1 MTEKTKPISPKA
13 SAEANSWMIRLQE
26 DPEDI
31 ALQRQ
36 FGEWLDHP
44 GNDDAWD
51 EVEQLSHIIMDVP
64 AQHRQEWGPFLTQ
77 LRTEPTPPSSGSI
90 AQENLAPSQENFE
103 DELQGNGPRSY
114 WPKDRQQTVRFAG
127 LAMAAS
133 FLGFLFG
140 PGLIRDWQFDY
151 TTQTAETRIVRLADD
166 SVITLAPESAIDVSY
181 TPGERHIHLLE
192 GEAFFEVTPNSDRPF
207 RVLADKVEVTVLGT
221 GFTVHR
227 NSAGAKV
234 GVEHGR
240 VHVEHTNGAGEASAL
255 LTAGQTVRMS
265 WSGDLE
271 RGKTPVSQISA
282 WRQNQLIA
290 QDQPLTD
297 VVDRLRRYYGGA
309 ILITDA
315 ALGQQPVTGVYN
327 LEDPVRALYGIA
339 QSQNASIRQITPWL
353 LILSPY

>member
-1 MTEKTKPISPKA
+1 MTEKTKLISQKA

-26 DPEDI
+26 DPDDV

-36 FGEWLDHP
+36 FSEWLDLP
-44 GNDDAWD
+44 GNDEAWD
-51 EVEQLSHIIMDVP
+51 EIEQLSHVLMDVP
-64 AQHRQEWGPFLTQ
+64 AQHRQEWEPFLTQ
-77 LRTEPTPPSSGSI
+77 LRADPTPPSSVHTSHEKLERGR
-90 AQENLAPSQENFE
+90 
-103 DELQGNGPRSY
+103 QGNKPRSY
-114 WPKDRQQTVRFAG
+114 LPMGRRQTVRFAG
-127 LAMAAS
+127 LALAAS

-140 PGLIRDWQFDY
+140 PGLMRDWQFDY
-151 TTQTAETRIVRLADD
+151 TTHTAETRIVRLADD

-192 GEAFFEVTPNSDRPF
+192 GEAFFEVTPNPNRPF
-207 RVLADKVEVTVLGT
+207 RVLADKIEVRVLGT

-227 NSAGAKV
+227 TSAGAKI

-240 VHVEHTNGAGEASAL
+240 VQVEHAKEIGEGTAP
-255 LTAGQTVRMS
+255 LTAGQTIQMS
-265 WSGDLE
+265 WAGNVE
-271 RGKTPVSQISA
+271 RGKTPVSQIGA

-290 QDQPLTD
+290 QDQPLTEI
-297 VVDRLRRYYGGA
+297 VDRLRRYYGGV
-309 ILITDA
+309 ILVTDT

-353 LILSPY
+353 LILSPS

>member
-26 DPEDI
+26 DPEDM

-36 FGEWLDHP
+36 FGEWLDQT

-51 EVEQLSHIIMDVP
+51 EIKLLSHVVMDIP
-64 AQHRQEWGPFLTQ
+64 AQHRQEWEPFLTQ
-77 LRTEPTPPSSGSI
+77 LRTDPTPPSPMP
-90 AQENLAPSQENFE
+90 ASQEHSEREPQN
-103 DELQGNGPRSY
+103 
-114 WPKDRQQTVRFAG
+114 DRQSAPWPIGRRQTVRLAG
-127 LAMAAS
+127 LAIAAS

-140 PGLIRDWQFDY
+140 PGLMRDWQSDY
-151 TTQTAETRIVRLADD
+151 TTHTAETRIVRLADD
-166 SVITLAPESAIDVSY
+166 SIITLAPESAINVSY
-181 TPGERHIHLLE
+181 TLGVRHIHLLT
-192 GEAFFEVTPNSDRPF
+192 GEAFFEVTPNPNRPF
-207 RVLADKVEVTVLGT
+207 RVLADTVEVTVLGT

-227 NSAGAKV
+227 NSTGTKI

-240 VHVEHTNGAGEASAL
+240 VQVAHTHAPAGTTAL
-255 LTAGQTVRMS
+255 LTAGQTIHMS
-265 WSGDLE
+265 WSGKSE
-271 RGKTPVSQISA
+271 RGKMPLSQIGA

-290 QDQPLTD
+290 QDQPLTE

-315 ALGQQPVTGVYN
+315 ALGSQPVTGVYN

-353 LILSPY
+353 LILSP